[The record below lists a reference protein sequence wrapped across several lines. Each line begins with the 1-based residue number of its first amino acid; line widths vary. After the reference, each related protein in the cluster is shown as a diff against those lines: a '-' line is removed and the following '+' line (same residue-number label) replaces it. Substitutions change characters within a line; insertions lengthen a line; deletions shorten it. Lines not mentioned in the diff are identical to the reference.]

1 MFQKLSIDLAQV
13 KAENT
18 LENLLNK
25 ILQVIYSLYRQK
37 EINKEL
43 YNSIM
48 KQVKFKRKWVL
59 YL

>member
-13 KAENT
+13 KAGNT

-43 YNSIM
+43 HSSIM

>member
-13 KAENT
+13 KAGNT

>member
-13 KAENT
+13 KAGNT

-43 YNSIM
+43 YNSII